1 MASHR
6 PSKVDRHS
14 LPDGSPPIVDGL
26 PGRGAGSGQEPTAAM
41 QDVLAFS
48 GSPGWLQSRSRDVA
62 TFLAQRGKELGVPLP
77 SGQIVKAA
85 LQLAQAFA
93 EAAAARGAPQDGEI
107 LDDDDPRAVV
117 RRAWAHVRMEIEPY
131 GALFRD
137 HVHAQRQAP
146 GGAGAVLPG
155 GQGGGRNSAARP
167 GASSPAPTVPG
178 SQASRPGSAA
188 GGSLHSSL
196 QSCTCRLLVPCI
208 LPSHSSPSVRQ
219 L

>member
-26 PGRGAGSGQEPTAAM
+26 PGRGAGSGQEATAAV
-41 QDVLAFS
+41 QDVLEFS

-137 HVHAQRQAP
+137 HVHAQHQAP
-146 GGAGAVLPG
+146 GSGGAALPG
-155 GQGGGRNSAARP
+155 GQGRNSAARS
-167 GASSPAPTVPG
+167 GVTSPAPTVHG

-196 QSCTCRLLVPCI
+196 QSCTYRLLVPCI
-208 LPSHSSPSVRQ
+208 LPAHTSPSARQ